1 MTSPSESSTHLSNA
15 DSDASPVEEK
25 DEMRRKVETVDNVED
40 NSFDNPTVVFVFV
53 NRFYNYDNI

>member
-25 DEMRRKVETVDNVED
+25 DEMRQKVETVDSVED
-40 NSFDNPTVVFVFV
+40 NSFDNPTVAFC
-53 NRFYNYDNI
+53 R